1 MLKPSD
7 IPDDELITGIYFKSD
22 NDILT
27 EYLIELREGN
37 FENHAVVKIGSLFD
51 EVRNYIDTRELTNGC
66 EIGLPYDEIGY
77 LCEIDLFP
85 KDFRLRFTDD
95 IMLYYDEKK
104 YYGSNHSTNSVTSL
118 MECINYAIEYGLNV
132 SGITPY

>member
-7 IPDDELITGIYFKSD
+7 IPNDELITGIYFKSD
-22 NDILT
+22 NDIST

-37 FENHAVVKIGSLFD
+37 FEGHAVIKIGSLFN
-51 EVRNYIDTRELTNGC
+51 EVRSYIDTRELTNGC
-66 EIGLPYDEIGY
+66 EIGLPYDEIEL
-77 LCEIDLFP
+77 LCEIDLYP
-85 KDFRLRFTDD
+85 KNFWLKFVDD

-104 YYGSNHSTNSVTSL
+104 YYGSSHRNNSVTSL
-118 MECINYAIEYGLNV
+118 MECINYAIEYGLNT

>member
-1 MLKPSD
+1 MLKPND

-22 NDILT
+22 NDIST

-37 FENHAVVKIGSLFD
+37 FEGHFIVKICSTPI
-51 EVRNYIDTRELTNGC
+51 VSNYIDANNLINGC
-66 EIGLPYDEIGY
+66 EISLPYDEIGY

-104 YYGSNHSTNSVTSL
+104 YYEGNHSTNSVTSL

-132 SGITPY
+132 SGIKPY

>member
-27 EYLIELREGN
+27 EYLIELHKGN
-37 FENHAVVKIGSLFD
+37 FEGHFIVKICSTPI
-51 EVRNYIDTRELTNGC
+51 VSNYINANNLINGC

-118 MECINYAIEYGLNV
+118 MECINYAIEYGLNI

>member
-1 MLKPSD
+1 MLTNK
-7 IPDDELITGIYFKSD
+7 EQVTGIYFKSD
-22 NDILT
+22 SDIST

-37 FENHAVVKIGSLFD
+37 FEGHFIVKIYSTPI
-51 EVRNYIDTRELTNGC
+51 VSNYIEANNLINGC
-66 EIGLPYDEIGY
+66 EINLLYDEIGY

-104 YYGSNHSTNSVTSL
+104 YYEGNHSTNSVTSL
-118 MECINYAIEYGLNV
+118 MECINYAIEYGLNI

>member
-1 MLKPSD
+1 MLTNK
-7 IPDDELITGIYFKSD
+7 EQVTGIYFKSD
-22 NDILT
+22 NDIST

-37 FENHAVVKIGSLFD
+37 FEGHAIVKICSLFD
-51 EVRNYIDTRELTNGC
+51 EVRSYIDTRELTNGC
-66 EIGLPYDEIGY
+66 EINLPYDEIGY

-104 YYGSNHSTNSVTSL
+104 YYEGNHSTNSVTSL
-118 MECINYAIEYGLNV
+118 MECINYAIEYGLNI